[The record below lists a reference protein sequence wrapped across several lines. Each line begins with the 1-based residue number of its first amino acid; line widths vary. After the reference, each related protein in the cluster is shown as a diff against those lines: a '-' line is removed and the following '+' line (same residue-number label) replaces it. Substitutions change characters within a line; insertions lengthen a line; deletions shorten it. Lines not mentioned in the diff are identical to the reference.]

1 MSSLIIFLQA
11 MVVGFVIA
19 APVGPI
25 GILCIKRTLMTGFW
39 AGIVTGLGSALA
51 GATYGTL
58 VVFGL
63 TAITSFIT
71 SEIFWI
77 KLFGGVLLMILG
89 ARELW
94 SLQRHTLSFANTD
107 HTTLMRSL
115 STAFVVALSNPMTL
129 IGYFSMV
136 PALAAN
142 FCCTPAQ
149 GVVLVG
155 GIFTGSLSW
164 WLLLSSIVT
173 ITRRRLPQKFLNMIN
188 IGSGIV
194 LIGFGLFVFMSALV
208 L

>member
-1 MSSLIIFLQA
+1 MNSLFIFLQA
-11 MVVGFVIA
+11 MVVGFAIA

-25 GILCIKRTLMTGFW
+25 GILCIKHTISAGFW

-63 TAITSFIT
+63 TAITTFVT
-71 SEIFWI
+71 SEIFWV
-77 KLFGGVLLMILG
+77 KLIGGLLLMFLG
-89 ARELW
+89 MRELRSSQRLIPVNHTEHATLAN
-94 SLQRHTLSFANTD
+94 SLG
-107 HTTLMRSL
+107 
-115 STAFVVALSNPMTL
+115 TAFIIALSNPMTV

-155 GIFTGSLSW
+155 GIFAGSMSW
-164 WLLLSSIVT
+164 WLLLSSLVAT
-173 ITRRRLPQKFLNMIN
+173 TRRRLPQKFLNLIN
-188 IGSGIV
+188 KGAGIV
-194 LIGFGLFVFMSALV
+194 LIAFGFFVFISAL
-208 L
+208 LS